1 MTKRAG
7 RALRDYAWQANETAE
22 NIGARRLHT
31 LLEKILNDIAFN
43 AGGDMPDV
51 DVTINGDYVAE
62 HLGGDGKK
70 LDMRQYIL

>member
-1 MTKRAG
+1 M
-7 RALRDYAWQANETAE
+7 
-22 NIGARRLHT
+22 
-31 LLEKILNDIAFN
+31 LEDISFN

-51 DVTINGDYVAE
+51 DVMINGDYVAE